1 MISRVVL
8 TGRMRNNDTIPV
20 EKIINAFDDKSTE
33 TVQLIIAGSG
43 MYNADGC
50 LAIVDL
56 VEDQHKRTGK
66 PVKTHLLASTGLL
79 DFFVWLRC
87 GINGRTMRS
96 TARIRVK
103 LPDWCRFS
111 SIECGQEKIAEA
123 ERNLELMSIL
133 ESINEYIPL
142 TENEGKYLNIL
153 NLDEFGLL
161 SESYLYLME
170 QKNYGISF

>member
-1 MISRVVL
+1 MISRVVI

-20 EKIINAFDDKSTE
+20 EQIIGAFDDKSSE
-33 TVQLIIAGSG
+33 QVQLILAGNG
-43 MYNADGC
+43 MYDADSC
-50 LAIVDL
+50 LAIVEL

-96 TARIRVK
+96 TARILVK

-111 SIECGQEKIAEA
+111 SVECGQEKIAEA

-142 TENEGKYLNIL
+142 ADYEDKYLNLL
-153 NLDEFGLL
+153 NLDEYGLL
-161 SESYLYLME
+161 EESYLHLME
-170 QKNYGISF
+170 QKNYGVA